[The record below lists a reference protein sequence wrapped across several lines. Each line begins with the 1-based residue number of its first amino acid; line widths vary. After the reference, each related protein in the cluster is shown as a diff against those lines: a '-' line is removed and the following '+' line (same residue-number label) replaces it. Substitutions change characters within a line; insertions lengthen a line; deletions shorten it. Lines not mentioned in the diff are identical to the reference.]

1 MAFRPLLR
9 QRAAVPAMA
18 AAVSAGLIL
27 YPNSV
32 AYAEEPL
39 SDDTILSRKP
49 IYDDTPLSHDPTPR
63 PSEPSTPTDY
73 RPTPTDRLAGQI
85 KYARLAFYGQATKA
99 EDAVNDAL
107 TKTLSLE
114 HSFTSTI
121 RGLAPPKGSN
131 EKLLPGA
138 IYVLVASMAGSIV
151 TRNRNI
157 LLRGT
162 VPVLVGLGVAKAVI
176 PVTMGNVGELVWKYE
191 KRFPAVADA
200 HLKTR
205 ARVEK
210 FIDTGKAHTQMSFY
224 RVQDTVAEAREKMED
239 WVKKGK

>member
-1 MAFRPLLR
+1 
-9 QRAAVPAMA
+9 MA
-18 AAVSAGLIL
+18 AAVSAGLML
-27 YPNSV
+27 SSTRN
-32 AYAEEPL
+32 AHAEEPL
-39 SDDTILSRKP
+39 SDDTRLARKP
-49 IYDDTPLSHDPTPR
+49 IYDDTPLSHDPTPT
-63 PSEPSTPTDY
+63 PSDPSTPSQDY

-85 KYARLAFYGQATKA
+85 KHARLAFYGQATKA
-99 EDAVNDAL
+99 EDAVNNAL
-107 TKTLSLE
+107 TKTLDLE

-121 RGLAPPKGSN
+121 RGLAPPKESS

-162 VPVLVGLGVAKAVI
+162 VPVFVGLGVAQAVI
-176 PVTMGNVGELVWKYE
+176 PITMGNVGELVWRYE

-205 ARVEK
+205 ARIEK

-224 RVQDTVAEAREKMED
+224 RVQDTVSEAREKMED